1 MATHSRILDWK
12 IPWPEEPG
20 GLYFMG
26 SKRVGHN
33 RAHTHNTYSGGGN
46 HVFNNEL
53 GRPES
58 RTRSERSEDKTGR
71 PQALQSGISR
81 IAACLPHLGEF
92 KKIPHPL

>member
-12 IPWPEEPG
+12 IPWLKEPG

-26 SKRVGHN
+26 SKRVRHN
-33 RAHTHNTYSGGGN
+33 RAHTHSTYSGGGN

-53 GRPES
+53 GRLES

-71 PQALQSGISR
+71 PQALQSRIPR